1 MRALS
6 RPRPAPPRGP
16 RRLERL
22 AHRHETLIIVTLG
35 NVARGG
41 FAHVRGVP
49 LPRLVGVRSVGGHLL
64 GELPCGSGPA
74 PGWNLGVP
82 DGVEPVTDVLTGDEG
97 GVPVA
102 LVGHSVVL
110 ISHPRRV
117 CVPVW
122 FSGLTCKVLCQQLSC
137 QSRDSKNHVNL
148 LEMAKYEI
156 RGNNDL
162 DR

>member
-1 MRALS
+1 MIAARHTFAPTPTPRAISLTTTS
-6 RPRPAPPRGP
+6 RPPSNENARSLAPPSCAAARP
-16 RRLERL
+16 RRPHERL

-122 FSGLTCKVLCQQLSC
+122 FPG
-137 QSRDSKNHVNL
+137 
-148 LEMAKYEI
+148 
-156 RGNNDL
+156 
-162 DR
+162 